1 MESAMRESRKFHLSA
16 SAWSRMTIEQQ
27 VNVRRMIVAQA
38 RLARARALRELWRGP
53 AAVWVRAAATLVA
66 AWRAVALWRKRRQAV
81 WELKAL
87 DDRSLRDIG
96 LGRSEIESAVR
107 GCKRRAA

>member
-1 MESAMRESRKFHLSA
+1 MCESRKFHLSA
-16 SAWSRMTIEQQ
+16 SAWRQMTIEQQ

-38 RLARARALRELWRGP
+38 RLARARALRKPWSDLVEVLERAL
-53 AAVWVRAAATLVA
+53 AAG
-66 AWRAVALWRKRRQAV
+66 WRAVALWHKRRRAV
-81 WELKAL
+81 QELRAL

-96 LGRSEIESAVR
+96 LGRSEIECAVR